1 MPPSRSVRPPRLPLI
16 LLGLF
21 LVWWTILAIAP
32 WYRED
37 WLLENLLV
45 FAAVPLLV
53 WSWRH
58 LPFSNGAYL
67 CLFAFFCLHELGA
80 HYTYAAVPYDAWWR
94 QITGVSLD
102 ALLGFRRNQYDR
114 LVHFLYG
121 LLAMPAVVELL
132 AARAPARG
140 LWRWLVPL
148 FFVMGHSVLFELVEW
163 WAAVVF
169 GGPLGQAYLGTQ
181 GDEWDAQKDMALASL
196 GGALALI
203 VLGARGRLRP
213 PAPLPPA

>member
-1 MPPSRSVRPPRLPLI
+1 MPRLPLI

-53 WSWRH
+53 WSWRR

-67 CLFAFFCLHELGA
+67 CLFAFLCLHELGA
-80 HYTYAAVPYDAWWR
+80 HYTYAKVPYDAWWR
-94 QITGVSLD
+94 QLSGASLD

-140 LWRWLVPL
+140 PWRWLVPL

-213 PAPLPPA
+213 APPLPPA